1 MRMTNWS
8 IAALLFAAPMA
19 AHAQDAEPPRVQ
31 VLQQLYDC
39 RAIADTAERLAC
51 YDARVT
57 ALQTAETARDIRV
70 VDREQVREAQRGLFG
85 ISLAGIGRIFGG
97 GDGDGDED
105 SADDNEVIQ
114 QIEAI
119 LSAVANNGL
128 GKWVYTLDNGQV
140 WIQTDGTISGR
151 SPRSGQH
158 VVIRRGLLGSF
169 TLTVEDRPGTRVRRL
184 R

>member
-1 MRMTNWS
+1 MKVGNRFLGVAMLIFIPAS
-8 IAALLFAAPMA
+8 AY
-19 AHAQDAEPPRVQ
+19 AQDAEPPRVA

-39 RAIADTAERLAC
+39 RTIAEPAERLAC
-51 YDARVT
+51 YDRQVGALET
-57 ALQTAETARDIRV
+57 AVAARDIRV

-97 GDGDGDED
+97 GGDDDED

-114 QIEAI
+114 QIEAT

-140 WIQTDGTISGR
+140 WIQTDGTTSGR
-151 SPRSGQH
+151 SPRVGQH

-169 TLTVEDRPGTRVRRL
+169 ILTVEDRPGTRVRRL